1 MSNND
6 VSMWMQFIPVWW
18 RWVYWA
24 NPSAWTVYGLMF
36 SQLGDRTELI
46 LVPGQPDQTV
56 REFLEGYLGLEDR
69 YFNFV
74 TCLHVVII
82 ALFTFLFFF
91 FLKHLNFQ
99 RR

>member
-1 MSNND
+1 
-6 VSMWMQFIPVWW
+6 
-18 RWVYWA
+18 
-24 NPSAWTVYGLMF
+24 MF

-56 REFLEGYLGLEDR
+56 QEFLEGYLGLEEH
-69 YFNFV
+69 YFNLV
-74 TCLHVVII
+74 TYLHVAII
-82 ALFTFLFFF
+82 ALYAFMFYV

>member
-1 MSNND
+1 
-6 VSMWMQFIPVWW
+6 
-18 RWVYWA
+18 
-24 NPSAWTVYGLMF
+24 MF

-46 LVPGQPDQTV
+46 LVPGQPDLTV

-69 YFNFV
+69 YFNLV
-74 TCLHVVII
+74 TYLHVVII
-82 ALFTFLFFF
+82 ALFGFLFFF